1 MIRTARRAGR
11 PTAAVSLVLVAGLAF
26 SGISPASARTLG
38 APASTPAPGAEAAA
52 AAVAI
57 PAPTTQF
64 SGYGTELEPTIDG
77 FLLPDLTGVADASG
91 LRYEYQLDGTGPWRT
106 EGTVPVSRSGG
117 PLVAPAS
124 AGPHLISVRIAG
136 TVGGMPVVGAATSPE
151 PVRSSG
157 FSRPSTPEVVVAGT
171 AVTFRWDVREALNG
185 NLPEDSQIFYQLDG
199 GGEFVF
205 TDAVGSVTVDR
216 GYDSSVGFALTYGIV
231 PDLWATA
238 EAVGTT
244 GSAPGSLPLTSTPP
258 PAILGQAAVGA
269 TLRVRTGLWQ
279 PTPVRLSYQW
289 YADGKALL
297 GATGPTFQVDANR
310 IGDRITVAVRGAR
323 DGYVSVE
330 RISAP
335 TPRVPRP
342 VVVAGTPVITGIASV
357 GRTVTARPGSWRP
370 ATVQLTYAWLR
381 DGRVVPGATAS
392 SYPVTGAD
400 RGHVLSVRVTGTLPA
415 YPATQTRTSAG
426 RAIG

>member
-11 PTAAVSLVLVAGLAF
+11 PTAAVSLVLAAGLAF
-26 SGISPASARTLG
+26 SGASPAAARTLG
-38 APASTPAPGAEAAA
+38 TPTTTPTTGSEAAA

-57 PAPTTQF
+57 PAPDF
-64 SGYGTELEPTIDG
+64 EPSGYGTEVEPTIDG
-77 FLLPDLTGVADASG
+77 FLLPDLTGIQDASG
-91 LRYEYQLDGTGPWRT
+91 LRYEYRLDETGPWRT
-106 EGTVPVSRSGG
+106 EGTVPVTRFGG

-124 AGPHLISVRIAG
+124 AGPHLLSVRIVG
-136 TVGGMPVVGAATSPE
+136 TVGGAPVVGAASAPE

-157 FSRPSTPEVVVAGT
+157 SSRPYTPEVVVAGT
-171 AVTFRWDVREALNG
+171 TVTFRWDVREALNG
-185 NLPEDSQIFYQLDG
+185 NLPEDSQIFYELDG

-244 GSAPGSLPLTSTPP
+244 GSAPGSRPLTSTPP
-258 PAILGQAAVGA
+258 PAILGQAVYGA
-269 TLRVRTGLWQ
+269 TLSVRTGLWQ
-279 PTPVRLSYQW
+279 PAPVRLSYQW

-297 GATGPTFQVDANR
+297 GATGPTFLVDANR
-310 IGDRITVAVRGAR
+310 IGARITVAVRGAR
-323 DGYVSVE
+323 DGYASVE

-335 TPRVPRP
+335 TPRVPQP
-342 VVVAGTPVITGIASV
+342 VVVAGTPVITGIAAV

-370 ATVQLTYAWLR
+370 ASVQLSYAWLR
-381 DGRVVPGATAS
+381 DGRPIPGATTSA
-392 SYPVTGAD
+392 YAITGAD
-400 RGHVLSVRVTGTLPA
+400 RGHVLSVRVTGTLPS
-415 YPATQTRTSAG
+415 YPAAQTRTSAG
-426 RAIG
+426 RTVG